1 MASDHKT
8 HIKHAIIDTC
18 ILLDTDTSSNTSV
31 LAIDS
36 TNKLTRI
43 PVGTVGQLLT
53 YTGSTPHKIEW
64 QTSSASS
71 VAQYQTLS
79 VANGGIGSDPL
90 NFSDTNPIDGT
101 KDVYAVEIGSSDNY
115 SNYLDH
121 TGVSTGHIVVITIT
135 YRVSGGRYRVYSDNM
150 VFSGGNDGFLEMD
163 SVGQGAQLVFTS
175 RGWAVIGGGGAVLGT
190 DPT

>member
-8 HIKHAIIDTC
+8 HIKHAILDTC
-18 ILLDTDTSSNTSV
+18 TLLDTGTNTGAGV
-31 LAIDS
+31 LAVDN
-36 TNKLTRI
+36 TNTITRI
-43 PVGTVGQLLT
+43 PSGTTGQLLT
-53 YTGSTPHKIEW
+53 YTGTDPYKIAW
-64 QTSSASS
+64 QSSSASS

-79 VANGGIGSDPL
+79 VANGGIGSDPF

-101 KDVYAVEIGSSDNY
+101 KDVYAIEIGSSNNY

-121 TGVSTGHIVVITIT
+121 TGVSTGHIVVITII

-163 SVGQGAQLVFTS
+163 SVGQGVQLVFTS